1 MSWSQEIKLSSFCRI
16 SQVFDKLKYN
26 VSLQDVY
33 SKKHSPPNSRAL
45 EHFSFYLKNQHSQ
58 NISFETFKLDFKIQF
73 NESLKLR
80 NQVLTHYL
88 I

>member
-1 MSWSQEIKLSSFCRI
+1 MSRSQEIKLSSFCRI
-16 SQVFDKLKYN
+16 SVFNKLKYN

-33 SKKHSPPNSRAL
+33 NKKHSPPNSRAL

-73 NESLKLR
+73 NESLKFR